1 MIFQKLSKPLAN
13 RMGSKASGS
22 PLVIAVTS
30 PHGSTGKTTVA
41 INLAMELASLRHRVL
56 LIDAD
61 LSGASVANHF
71 ILTEHS
77 AGIAAALRIASQNRF
92 DLAQLERLS
101 LQIPKSDLRVLPGSQ
116 IGAPSDLEETSIGHI
131 IETARGAFD
140 FTVVDLGSIAEPE
153 STTSQAVVTRSI
165 ASRADK
171 TLIVAAA
178 DPIGVFRLLRSESKI
193 NELSPNARVVF
204 NRVRNSVIEKAREE
218 IAITI
223 ARLSNLEVLAYLP
236 DDPQAIDQAL
246 RSGVPASVLSRTS
259 SFRQALTGFVRA
271 EFLAVQGS
279 LDSRVTKLG

>member
-1 MIFQKLSKPLAN
+1 MMFQKLSKGLAN
-13 RMGSKASGS
+13 RMGSKPSGG
-22 PLVIAVTS
+22 PLVVAVTG
-30 PHGSTGKTTVA
+30 PYGSTGKTTVA
-41 INLAMELASLRHRVL
+41 INLAIDLASLRHRVL

-71 ILTEHS
+71 ILAEHS
-77 AGIAAALRIASQNRF
+77 AGMVAALRIASQNRF

-101 LQIPKSDLRVLPGSQ
+101 VQIPKSDLRVIPGSQ
-116 IGAPSDLEETSIGHI
+116 IGAPNELEETAISNI

-140 FTVVDLGSIAEPE
+140 FTVVDLGSISEQE
-153 STTSQAVVTRSI
+153 STNAQALVTRSI

-178 DPIGVFRLLRSESKI
+178 DPIGVFRLLRSESNI
-193 NELSPNARVVF
+193 GELSPNVRVVF

-223 ARLSNLEVLAYLP
+223 ARLSNLEVVAYLP

-246 RSGVPASVLSRTS
+246 RSGVPAAVLSRTS